1 MAKSKILYVSQEI
14 APYIPDTEMSELGRD
29 LSQLI
34 QSKNFEV
41 RTFMPRYGCINERRN
56 QLHEVIRLSGMNI
69 IIDDT
74 DHPLII
80 KVATLLP
87 TRMQVYFIDSDDYFQ
102 HKSGTDMEIKVS
114 PADNDERIMFF
125 VRGVVETVK
134 KLRWEPNIVHCSGW
148 TSALAPIY
156 LKRVYNEDPSF
167 RNVKIVY
174 SIFDDNLESA
184 LDARFQEKLLM
195 EGFSK
200 EDIASL
206 ADIPV
211 DNVALNK
218 LAIDYADAIV
228 QASPNIN
235 PELEKYAKESGKPFL
250 QYPGAD
256 DYVDAYAEFYNSL

>member
-14 APYIPDTEMSELGRD
+14 APYIPDTEMSKLGHD

-87 TRMQVYFIDSDDYFQ
+87 TRMQVYFIDSDDYF
-102 HKSGTDMEIKVS
+102 HKSSTELEIKSS
-114 PADNDERIMFF
+114 PQDNDERIMFF

-148 TSALAPIY
+148 TSALAPVY
-156 LKRVYNEDPSF
+156 LKRIYNDDPSF
-167 RNVKIVY
+167 RDAKIVY
-174 SIFDDNLESA
+174 SIFDDEFDGA
-184 LDARFQEKLLM
+184 LDARFQEKMLM

-206 ADIPV
+206 ADAPV
-211 DNVALNK
+211 DKVALNK

-228 QASPNIN
+228 QASPTIN
-235 PELEKYAKESGKPFL
+235 PEIEKYAKESGKPFL
-250 QYPGAD
+250 QYPGDA